1 MSEVT
6 DFILEQIEDTKGD
19 LWFYSKV
26 VKDNEEFYRTLDEY
40 IVSKIDKQELAD
52 RLGLTSTRAFD
63 SWEVKGMKYHRAL
76 ECAIAMKL
84 DLEEANEFLTKYAG
98 MRALYPA
105 SKEDF
110 RAIYVLIYREKLEK
124 QFPYKEK
131 ESVKEWM
138 ERVFPLLE
146 FTEKANKLSKMNE
159 NASEDATKSATKTYL
174 EALLEQNLELIPSLK
189 FRSAGER
196 ALEYLDELVVDTP
209 FEKNYGNRSSGNE
222 DTEDAEED
230 EKKKERN
237 GSIRMDLYGEE
248 EKDHYRLIR
257 NKLKKGE
264 IPHRDELIQFAMCS
278 TLSIG
283 RKEINQ
289 FLIKSGYEPL
299 MARDL
304 YEGLLLTVYIYDE
317 CADLGEK
324 ESNEVDKILLKIKRA
339 TGKVVHNEDE
349 VSEAGKQ
356 IADKEGKA
364 DFPEEEIMLAVET
377 DAYKE
382 DTKYFVD
389 FQVFVSEKVDEAIEE
404 LPEVKH
410 LLREV
415 PQWYLDKQKRAKR
428 MEKRYFSEMIVKMS
442 DKMTQTWKLI
452 NMDKLKTVSEATLRK
467 AIANDILILKRDY
480 LDKETYK
487 KVLDIICRTE
497 AVWVEKVNSGILS
510 GMKRD
515 NYLLL
520 FNETL
525 AELDSYYRDT
535 YALKK
540 KHSDKK
546 GQSGGKPKK

>member
-1 MSEVT
+1 
-6 DFILEQIEDTKGD
+6 
-19 LWFYSKV
+19 
-26 VKDNEEFYRTLDEY
+26 
-40 IVSKIDKQELAD
+40 
-52 RLGLTSTRAFD
+52 
-63 SWEVKGMKYHRAL
+63 
-76 ECAIAMKL
+76 
-84 DLEEANEFLTKYAG
+84 
-98 MRALYPA
+98 
-105 SKEDF
+105 
-110 RAIYVLIYREKLEK
+110 
-124 QFPYKEK
+124 
-131 ESVKEWM
+131 
-138 ERVFPLLE
+138 
-146 FTEKANKLSKMNE
+146 
-159 NASEDATKSATKTYL
+159 
-174 EALLEQNLELIPSLK
+174 
-189 FRSAGER
+189 
-196 ALEYLDELVVDTP
+196 
-209 FEKNYGNRSSGNE
+209 
-222 DTEDAEED
+222 
-230 EKKKERN
+230 
-237 GSIRMDLYGEE
+237 
-248 EKDHYRLIR
+248 
-257 NKLKKGE
+257 
-264 IPHRDELIQFAMCS
+264 MCS

-324 ESNEVDKILLKIKRA
+324 ESNEVDKILLKIKGA
-339 TGKVVHNEDE
+339 TGKVIHNEEE

-487 KVLDIICRTE
+487 KVLDIICRAE
-497 AVWVEKVNSGILS
+497 AVWVEKVNSGILA

-515 NYLLL
+515 SYLLL
-520 FNETL
+520 FNDIL

-546 GQSGGKPKK
+546 GQNGGKPKK